1 MADDTIKD
9 PLVSAWFGIEFQGA
23 VVGAFRECAGLG
35 SENAVVEEK
44 ASGPKGV
51 YVLKK
56 IPGRLKYNNI
66 TLKRGLTDS
75 KDMWTWRQQ
84 VELGQI
90 AAARKNGSII
100 MYDQQ
105 SNEMARWNFVNAWP
119 CKLTGPT
126 ANATNNEIAVEELEI
141 TVESYERIK

>member
-1 MADDTIKD
+1 MADTLKD

-23 VVGAFRECAGLG
+23 VVGAFRECTGLG

-44 ASGPKGV
+44 ATGPKGL

-75 KDMWTWRQQ
+75 IDMWTWRKQ
-84 VELGQI
+84 VEQGDI
-90 AAARKNGSII
+90 EAARKSGSVV
-100 MYDQQ
+100 MYDQK
-105 SNEMARWNFVNAWP
+105 SNEIARWNFINAWP
-119 CKLTGPT
+119 CKLTGPSG
-126 ANATNNEIAVEELEI
+126 NAGTNEVAVEELEI
-141 TVESYERIK
+141 TVESYERVK

>member
-1 MADDTIKD
+1 MADATKD

-23 VVGAFRECAGLG
+23 VVGAFRECTGLG

-44 ASGPKGV
+44 ASGPKGA

-75 KDMWTWRQQ
+75 MDMWKWRQQ
-84 VELGQI
+84 VELGDI
-90 AAARKNGSII
+90 DGARKNGSIV
-100 MYDQQ
+100 MYDQK
-105 SNEMARWNFVNAWP
+105 SNEVARWNFVNAWP
-119 CKLTGPT
+119 NKLAGPT
-126 ANATNNEIAVEELEI
+126 ANATNNEIALEELEI

>member
-1 MADDTIKD
+1 VAEVVKD

-23 VVGAFRECAGLG
+23 VVGAFRECSGLG

-44 ASGPKGV
+44 ASGPKGQ

-75 KDMWTWRQQ
+75 IDMWKWRQQ
-84 VELGQI
+84 VEQGDI
-90 AAARKNGSII
+90 EGARKNGSIV
-100 MYDQQ
+100 MYDQK
-105 SNEMARWNFVNAWP
+105 SNEVARWTFVNAWP
-119 CKLTGPT
+119 CKLTGPSG
-126 ANATNNEIAVEELEI
+126 NAGNNEIAVEELEI
-141 TVESYERIK
+141 TVEAYERVK